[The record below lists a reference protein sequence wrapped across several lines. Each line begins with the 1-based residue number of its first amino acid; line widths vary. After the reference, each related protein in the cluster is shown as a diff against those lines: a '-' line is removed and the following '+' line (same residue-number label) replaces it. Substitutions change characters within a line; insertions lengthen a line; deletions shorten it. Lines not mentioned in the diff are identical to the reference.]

1 MVSACT
7 LIGVLRVPACQQP
20 PFGRATHARQH
31 RWLPVAAWLCALCL
45 GVAAVAPASAATPLM
60 IWPVDPMITE
70 EQQAVAVWVENRGVA
85 AVSLQ
90 VRVMDWSQTE
100 GEEFLSSQKEI
111 VASPPISV
119 IPPGKRQMVRLIA
132 SRPVPPELEVAYRV
146 LIDELPAPDDL
157 SASDPQ
163 SEAGMGIRLK
173 VRYAIPLF
181 VYGSGAQPFRATHSQ
196 AQRSGKGKPLP
207 PELTW
212 NVVKDG
218 KGHRLAVRNKGKGH
232 ARITAVRWGTSQPR
246 PDVTI
251 NEGLMGYVLPNSQMR
266 WELQAPPPGDPVLKA
281 NINGHETLVPR
292 GAE

>member
-1 MVSACT
+1 MVIARNPRPART
-7 LIGVLRVPACQQP
+7 LAQRPPLRPLL
-20 PFGRATHARQH
+20 
-31 RWLPVAAWLCALCL
+31 RWCLALAWLANLAAL
-45 GVAAVAPASAATPLM
+45 VPIARAATPLM

-70 EQQAVAVWVENRGVA
+70 QQQAVAVWIENRGTS

-132 SRPVPPELEVAYRV
+132 SQPVAPELEVAYRV
-146 LIDELPAPDDL
+146 LIDELPAPDDQ
-157 SASDPQ
+157 AAPPEQ
-163 SEAGMGIRLK
+163 GETGMGIRLK

-196 AQRSGKGKPLP
+196 AQRSGKGKPLA

-212 NVVKDG
+212 KTVREG
-218 KGHRLAVRNKGKGH
+218 KSHRLVVRNKGPGH
-232 ARITAVRWGTSQPR
+232 ARITAVRWGTAAPR
-246 PDVTI
+246 ADVTI

-266 WELQAPPPGDPVLKA
+266 WELDAPPPADPVLKA